1 MHHIYHAGLCC
12 LTNLAHLKTCL
23 TFLDQLLVG
32 LVSVT
37 ELHQN
42 SGSFLAQH
50 VAPKPHP
57 LSHLFFH
64 GHTLSKR
71 SQKVSKTH

>member
-32 LVSVT
+32 LVSIT

-42 SGSFLAQH
+42 SFLAQH

-57 LSHLFFH
+57 LPTSFH

-71 SQKVSKTH
+71 SQKESKTH